1 MNLDQQFLNNSLR
14 SYIVIGAIFIV
25 AFLVKRFISRFFAS
39 LIYTWIDK
47 KNHSDLRKS
56 HVRRLIIPIEQFL
69 IYMVAVVALYEL
81 NFPIDWNIHLYKLTL
96 QVFVE
101 AVVKLFFIV
110 LFIRVCLR
118 TLEFVAIILEEKAR
132 LTKDQT
138 DDQLVLFF
146 RDFFKVI
153 LYIIGFLFVLHY
165 VFNENIGNLVTSL
178 SIVGAAVALSMRESL
193 ENIIASFIIFF
204 DKPFTIGDLVK
215 VNNFTGTIEKIGLR
229 STRIRTQDK
238 TYISV
243 PNKQMV
249 DNIVDNISLRT
260 QRKIE
265 LDLQLSVATTASQ
278 LAAYSQYL
286 QNEISQLKN
295 VSSVQAYVSEAGK
308 QYHVLH
314 IECLVSME
322 LDFNDFIVL
331 KEKINVMAG
340 SKPSRSNFSITSALP
355 RALIVGVIC
364 ELSRQFFLPQ
374 PPEYLDRTLLRDSF
388 SKRNISGLTFVFAVK
403 RSSKRLPNNT
413 C

>member
-1 MNLDQQFLNNSLR
+1 MNLDYQILSNPIQ
-14 SYIVIGAIFIV
+14 SYLVIVGV
-25 AFLVKRFISRFFAS
+25 LLVVLILKRVISKFFAS

-47 KNHSDLRKS
+47 KNHSELRKV
-56 HVRRLIIPIEQFL
+56 HVHRLVVPIEQFL
-69 IYMVAVVALYEL
+69 IYLVAVVALYEL
-81 NFPIDWNIHLYKLTL
+81 HFPSIWNVHLFKLTL
-96 QVFVE
+96 QQVIE
-101 AVVKLFFIV
+101 SLVKLFFVI

-118 TLEFVAIILEEKAR
+118 TLEFIAIILEKKAK

-153 LYIIGFLFVLHY
+153 LYIIGLLLILHY

-249 DNIVDNISLRT
+249 DTIVDNISLRT
-260 QRKIE
+260 ERKIDM
-265 LDLQLSVATTASQ
+265 DLQLHVLTSADAIASFSQ
-278 LAAYSQYL
+278 FLRTHIEKQAGILSFNVYLAESGKLAHIIHAEIFVDIEMPIANFLKLREQINLAAIQFA
-286 QNEISQLKN
+286 NEHQI
-295 VSSVQAYVSEAGK
+295 VFSEK
-308 QYHVLH
+308 
-314 IECLVSME
+314 
-322 LDFNDFIVL
+322 
-331 KEKINVMAG
+331 
-340 SKPSRSNFSITSALP
+340 
-355 RALIVGVIC
+355 
-364 ELSRQFFLPQ
+364 
-374 PPEYLDRTLLRDSF
+374 
-388 SKRNISGLTFVFAVK
+388 
-403 RSSKRLPNNT
+403 
-413 C
+413 

>member
-14 SYIVIGAIFIV
+14 SYIVIGAVFLV

-56 HVRRLIIPIEQFL
+56 HVHRLIIPIEQFL
-69 IYMVAVVALYEL
+69 IYLVAVIVLYEL
-81 NFPIDWNIHLYKLTL
+81 QFPAQWNIHLYKLTL
-96 QVFVE
+96 QIVVE
-101 AVVKLFFIV
+101 AIVKLFFII
-110 LFIRVCLR
+110 LFIRVGLR
-118 TLEFVAIILEEKAR
+118 VLEFVAIILEEKAK
-132 LTKDQT
+132 LTNDQT
-138 DDQLVLFF
+138 DDQLILFF

-153 LYIIGFLFVLHY
+153 LYIIGFLLILHF

-249 DNIVDNISLRT
+249 DSIVDNISLRT
-260 QRKIE
+260 ERKIE
-265 LDLQLSVATTASQ
+265 LDLQLNVNTTATQ
-278 LAAYSQYL
+278 LAAYSQYI

-295 VSSVQAYVSEAGK
+295 VSNVMAYVSEVGK

-314 IECLVSME
+314 LECLVSMQ
-322 LDFNDFIVL
+322 LDFNEFIAL
-331 KEKINVMAG
+331 KEKINVTAIQYA
-340 SKPSRSNFSITSALP
+340 N
-355 RALIVGVIC
+355 
-364 ELSRQFFLPQ
+364 
-374 PPEYLDRTLLRDSF
+374 DN
-388 SKRNISGLTFVFAVK
+388 NIHFATTV
-403 RSSKRLPNNT
+403 
-413 C
+413 

>member
-14 SYIVIGAIFIV
+14 SYIVIGTIFIV
-25 AFLVKRFISRFFAS
+25 AFLVKRLISRFFAS

-56 HVRRLIIPIEQFL
+56 HVHRLIVPIEQFL
-69 IYMVAVVALYEL
+69 IYLVAVIVLYEL
-81 NFPIDWNIHLYKLTL
+81 QFPAQWNIHLYKLTL
-96 QVFVE
+96 QIVVE
-101 AVVKLFFIV
+101 AIVKLFFII
-110 LFIRVCLR
+110 LFIRVGLR
-118 TLEFVAIILEEKAR
+118 VLEFVAIILEEKAK
-132 LTKDQT
+132 LTNDQT
-138 DDQLVLFF
+138 DDQLILFF

-153 LYIIGFLFVLHY
+153 LYIIGFLLILHF

-249 DNIVDNISLRT
+249 DSIVDNISLRT
-260 QRKIE
+260 ERKIE
-265 LDLQLSVATTASQ
+265 LDLQLNVNTTATQ
-278 LAAYSQYL
+278 LAAYSQYI

-295 VSSVQAYVSEAGK
+295 VSNVMAYVSEVGK

-314 IECLVSME
+314 LECLVSMQLE
-322 LDFNDFIVL
+322 FNEFIAL
-331 KEKINVMAG
+331 KEKINVTAIQYANDHTI
-340 SKPSRSNFSITSALP
+340 R
-355 RALIVGVIC
+355 
-364 ELSRQFFLPQ
+364 
-374 PPEYLDRTLLRDSF
+374 
-388 SKRNISGLTFVFAVK
+388 FATTV
-403 RSSKRLPNNT
+403 
-413 C
+413 

>member
-1 MNLDQQFLNNSLR
+1 MLNLMDRICNYFIGRKLKKILVMNLDQQFLNNSLR
-14 SYIVIGAIFIV
+14 SYIVVGAVFIV

-47 KNHSDLRKS
+47 KNHSDLRKN

-69 IYMVAVVALYEL
+69 IYMVAIVALYEL
-81 NFPIDWNIHLYKLTL
+81 NFPLDWNIHLYKLTL
-96 QVFVE
+96 KVFVE
-101 AVVKLFFIV
+101 AVVKLFFII

-118 TLEFVAIILEEKAR
+118 TLEFVAIILEEKAK

-153 LYIIGFLFVLHY
+153 LYIVGFLLILHY

-249 DNIVDNISLRT
+249 DTIVDNISLRT

-265 LDLQLSVATTASQ
+265 LDLQLNVTTTASQ
-278 LAAYSQYL
+278 LAAYSKYI
-286 QNEISQLKN
+286 QNQTNELNN
-295 VSSVQAYVSEAGK
+295 VSHVLVYVSEAGK

-314 IECLVSME
+314 IECLVSMNLE
-322 LDFNDFIVL
+322 FNEFIAL
-331 KEKINVMAG
+331 KEKINV
-340 SKPSRSNFSITSALP
+340 SAIQY
-355 RALIVGVIC
+355 ANDNNI
-364 ELSRQFFLPQ
+364 QFA
-374 PPEYLDRTLLRDSF
+374 T
-388 SKRNISGLTFVFAVK
+388 TV
-403 RSSKRLPNNT
+403 
-413 C
+413 